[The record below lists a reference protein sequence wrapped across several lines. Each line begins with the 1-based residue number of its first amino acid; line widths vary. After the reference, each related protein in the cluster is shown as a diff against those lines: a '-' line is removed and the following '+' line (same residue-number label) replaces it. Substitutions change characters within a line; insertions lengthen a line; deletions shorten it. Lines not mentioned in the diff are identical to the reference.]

1 MDQPG
6 QVCFNLCHY
15 QLLNFWFLLLEWD
28 LVSLKSYLTLD
39 HQAMAACGVTV
50 ETGSLWSWFDTAL
63 KGETV

>member
-1 MDQPG
+1 MGPG
-6 QVCFNLCHY
+6 ISQAIA
-15 QLLNFWFLLLEWD
+15 
-28 LVSLKSYLTLD
+28 LD